1 MNERIEAYDG
11 ANEEG
16 QWVFDSQGVAS
27 DEGFGHVS
35 KDWYPKTISYDEG
48 MDQLE
53 AEQGHRQDYLVPVAD
68 LDFGV
73 INLDGRAQFVVTV
86 DDQDFVPNNHALQQ
100 MTAKLCEG
108 KGTGFTRW
116 LTEDQVNAKEESRYK
131 RDRRDAEV
139 IDAIISNGFRRILEA
154 KPDTS
159 YKIRTYD
166 DGTMRAFLSEKYA
179 EVDNRW
185 YLEQIEDIIP
195 NGRLSHWRGNADT
208 IFGNVL
214 IPDTIREEEDSDY
227 GGMISIGNCEIGKR
241 NVLSMPS
248 LFRAICMNGCIW
260 GQTKGSEIRVRHI
273 GDIDLDNLS
282 KRIRDNIETQIPLL
296 PAGIERLLGVRL
308 MENDGVPMK
317 SIIAGVA
324 DMEKLQKRE
333 ATAVLEAW
341 VMFESKTPGE
351 NRNLFGVVNSVTRAG
366 QFLGNENWVKFDQLG
381 GRLVNYTDNQWDRL
395 CNRAEDY
402 DDTDY
407 NRIFTNKAVLA
418 A

>member
-1 MNERIEAYDG
+1 LEFGIEDVDG
-11 ANEEG
+11 
-16 QWVFDSQGVAS
+16 
-27 DEGFGHVS
+27 
-35 KDWYPKTISYDEG
+35 KP
-48 MDQLE
+48 
-53 AEQGHRQDYLVPVAD
+53 R
-68 LDFGV
+68 
-73 INLDGRAQFVVTV
+73 FVVSV
-86 DDQDFVPNNHALQQ
+86 DDQDFVPNNHALSQ

-116 LTEDQVNAKEESRYK
+116 LTEDQVNAKEETRYSR
-131 RDRRDAEV
+131 DQQDAET
-139 IDAIISNGFRRILEA
+139 IQAIIENGFRRILED
-154 KPDTS
+154 KPDTK
-159 YKIRTYD
+159 YKVRTYD

-208 IFGNVL
+208 IYGNVL

-227 GGMISIGNCEIGKR
+227 GGMVSIGNCEIGKR

-273 GDIDLDNLS
+273 GDIDLDQLS
-282 KRIRDNIETQIPLL
+282 KKIRNNIEVQIPLL

-308 MENDGVPMK
+308 MENEGNTMK
-317 SIIAGVA
+317 SVIAAVS
-324 DMEKLQKRE
+324 DIEKLQKRD

-366 QFLGNENWVKFDQLG
+366 QFLGNDNWVKFDQLG
-381 GRLVNYTDNQWDRL
+381 GKLVTALRNTRTMTLPVSFPTRRCWPRKGVSMERYLGYFYFALGVVLFWIGFSNQIKR
-395 CNRAEDY
+395 E
-402 DDTDY
+402 
-407 NRIFTNKAVLA
+407 
-418 A
+418 